1 MKKICILMMAAM
13 PLFFAC
19 KKSNNDGQNNGTDPA
34 AKKLQADVV
43 GKWQIPNLSLTVPT
57 AFHNGIVTRSTSAK
71 FPGLKNAKTH
81 NITVDGIKPAGGG
94 GSGIGYIEF
103 LSDSTYMIYD
113 SEGNFTQGK
122 FNALTGDSISL
133 SNFGSLGGIKLGNS
147 TLDFKLHYSGSS
159 TTVTISA
166 NKAPAVASDS
176 RTALLCRS
184 WYLTNADAGGDI
196 IGSTDSYYNPATQQD
211 EYYTID
217 SLTFVI
223 TTSGTYIVQQFNKG
237 ILKNADVANWKWHST
252 QTDRFVYYWDDEP
265 FDEAHDYVIIRQNT
279 TTILKLSEI
288 DEEDNNNELKYTLLP
303 AH

>member
-1 MKKICILMMAAM
+1 MKKISILMMAAM

-19 KKSNNDGQNNGTDPA
+19 KKSNNDGQNNGPDPA
-34 AKKLQADVV
+34 AKKLQADIV
-43 GKWQIPNLSLTVPT
+43 GKWQIPSLSLTGPT
-57 AFHNGIVTRSTSAK
+57 AFHNGIVTRSTNHL
-71 FPGLKNAKTH
+71 GLKTFTKPH
-81 NITVDGIKPAGGG
+81 NITVNGIQPAGGG
-94 GSGIGYIEF
+94 GLGAGYIEF

-113 SEGNFTQGK
+113 SQGNFTQGK

-133 SNFGSLGGIKLGNS
+133 SNFGSLGGIKLGSS
-147 TLDFKLHYSGSS
+147 TLDFKLHYSAGSG
-159 TTVTISA
+159 TVTISA

-196 IGSTDSYYNPATQQD
+196 IGSTDSYYNPATQQYED
-211 EYYTID
+211 YTID

-237 ILKNADVANWKWHST
+237 TLKNADVANWKWHST
-252 QTDRFVYYWDDEP
+252 QSDRFVYYWDNDP
-265 FDEAHDYVIIRQNT
+265 IDEAHDYVIIRENT
-279 TTILKLSEI
+279 KTILKLSEI
-288 DEEDNNNELKYTLLP
+288 DEENNNEELKYTLLP